1 MPNALGTEMT
11 NDRPPSRLPVRGS
24 LALAVT
30 IGGLTLLLGF
40 RSAGEPA
47 EDLVLAMDTGESPG
61 TASADLLPSADATA
75 TATASADASS
85 DASSEPSPQASPT
98 PESAASPGPSA
109 TPAPTATPD
118 PTAATLTATG
128 SAYEFRWGIV
138 QVVVTVEGDQIVDVQ
153 AIQLPDGDRRSASI
167 SHQVEPMLRE
177 SALAADSADID
188 VVSGATYTSLA
199 YAYSLQSALD
209 QLAG

>member
-1 MPNALGTEMT
+1 MT

-85 DASSEPSPQASPT
+85 EPIPQASPT
-98 PESAASPGPSA
+98 PESTASPGPSA
-109 TPAPTATPD
+109 TPVPTATPE

-128 SAYEFRWGIV
+128 GAYEFPWGVV
-138 QVVVTVEGDQIVDVQ
+138 QVVVTVEGDQIVDVK
-153 AIQLPDGDRRSASI
+153 AVQLPDGDRRSASI
-167 SHQVEPMLRE
+167 SQQVEPMLRE

-188 VVSGATYTSLA
+188 VISGATYTSLA